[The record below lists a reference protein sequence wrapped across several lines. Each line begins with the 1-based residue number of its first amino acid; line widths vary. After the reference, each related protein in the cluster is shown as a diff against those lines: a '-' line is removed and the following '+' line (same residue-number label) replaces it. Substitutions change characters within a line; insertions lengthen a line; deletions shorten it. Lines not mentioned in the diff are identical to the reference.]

1 MQKIHDGIANIWRK
15 FSKNEKTF
23 FAIYA
28 FLIIVSGV
36 LLQPKFYM
44 QQSNQSTT
52 ETSNVQTRQYIS
64 AIIDL
69 NKATTEELETLPG
82 IGPSKARVI
91 VEYRE
96 KTPFT
101 KPEDIM
107 NVPGI
112 GQKTYEKMKSRIKV
126 DGKES
131 GAQVITANIAGNPG
145 NVGNTNN
152 SNTSMNTAN
161 TKSEKI
167 NINTADS
174 EKLQELPNIGPAK
187 AQAIIDYRN
196 QNGGFKSIDEI
207 KNVKG
212 IGDKT
217 FEALKDL
224 ICIN

>member
-1 MQKIHDGIANIWRK
+1 MQRIHDGIADLWNK
-15 FSKNEKTF
+15 FTKNEKTF

-28 FLIIVSGV
+28 LLIIVSGV
-36 LLQPKFYM
+36 LLQPKFYT
-44 QQSNQSTT
+44 QQSNQSNAVASAG
-52 ETSNVQTRQYIS
+52 ETRQYIS

-82 IGPSKARVI
+82 IGPSKARAI
-91 VEYRE
+91 IEYRE

-126 DGKES
+126 ESKENI
-131 GAQVITANIAGNPG
+131 GTKETNTQIVTANVGNANIAVGTS
-145 NVGNTNN
+145 NVQSG
-152 SNTSMNTAN
+152 
-161 TKSEKI
+161 KI

-174 EKLQELPNIGPAK
+174 ETLQELPNIGPAK

-196 QNGGFKSIDEI
+196 QNGRFKSIDEI

-217 FEALKDL
+217 FEELKDL
-224 ICIN
+224 ISID

>member
-1 MQKIHDGIANIWRK
+1 MQRIRDGIADLWNR

-28 FLIIVSGV
+28 LLIIVSGV
-36 LLQPKFYM
+36 LLQPKFYT
-44 QQSNQSTT
+44 QQSNQTNAVAS
-52 ETSNVQTRQYIS
+52 EGGTRQYIS
-64 AIIDL
+64 PVIDL

-82 IGPSKARVI
+82 IGPSKARAI
-91 VEYRE
+91 IEYRE
-96 KTPFT
+96 KMPFT

-112 GQKTYEKMKSRIKV
+112 GQKTYEKMKDRIKV
-126 DGKES
+126 EGKETNT
-131 GAQVITANIAGNPG
+131 QIVTAIVTA
-145 NVGNTNN
+145 NVGNTNAAISTN
-152 SNTSMNTAN
+152 NAQSV
-161 TKSEKI
+161 KI
-167 NINTADS
+167 NINTADF
-174 EKLQELPNIGPAK
+174 ETLQELPNIGPTK
-187 AQAIIDYRN
+187 AQAIIEYRN

-217 FEALKDL
+217 FEQLKDL